1 MTNVEFLSKYVFK
14 ELTEEV
20 LAECE
25 HFSCG
30 VADLNEYFQKDVLAY
45 SQRMVSRSY
54 VFCPMLSTRYNQR
67 LLSYVASDKDYSHL
81 PLSELA
87 AHYSG
92 CISSPLMPSAAMRE

>member
-1 MTNVEFLSKYVFK
+1 
-14 ELTEEV
+14 
-20 LAECE
+20 
-25 HFSCG
+25 
-30 VADLNEYFQKDVLAY
+30 
-45 SQRMVSRSY
+45 MV
-54 VFCPMLSTRYNQR
+54 STRYNQR